1 MFCWCQSNDVFILVI
16 YNEDFNTI
24 KIQLNKAKWN
34 IQRYT
39 FKKSNHFKP
48 IKPINLVTQFIK
60 KDIINISPSSFS
72 AIKVQILCSIR
83 IEQNSS
89 WTSLWIPRVNRLRW
103 QSLLSIYFLHCN
115 SFSFYINKPL
125 EVNIHP

>member
-48 IKPINLVTQFIK
+48 IKPINLVTQFIN

-83 IEQNSS
+83 IAQNSS
-89 WTSLWIPRVNRLRW
+89 
-103 QSLLSIYFLHCN
+103 
-115 SFSFYINKPL
+115 
-125 EVNIHP
+125 